1 MRNRFFFVIFFFFF
15 SSNLYA
21 ENLKIQS
28 KNISIEKD
36 NKVSVF
42 KGEVLV
48 KTEDGNTINSDYAKY
63 NKELGFIELRTNVQ
77 AKDKKNNIIKAEYA
91 EYNEATK
98 ILKTKGPTTITTS
111 CTNAITAAPANID

>member
-1 MRNRFFFVIFFFFF
+1 MRNIFFFVIFFFFF

-98 ILKTKGPTTITTS
+98 ILKTKGPTTITTQWS
-111 CTNAITAAPANID
+111 LNLLN